1 MAIVGSGCC
10 FNYSVATHL
19 GEIMASKLSCK
30 RKASDLDSES
40 YADVQIAWSIIV
52 VKTSVLFGFFGIL
65 QCILVLALI
74 VIISYYFITKW
85 PLEYFSKKPAV
96 PPCHFSC
103 WFTEAEWQQHISRS
117 QQPAQVNHKTNLALR
132 PGWSSCPCF
141 LNLASTIKIN

>member
-30 RKASDLDSES
+30 RKASDIHSES
-40 YADVQIAWSIIV
+40 YADFQIAWSNINNSSQNV
-52 VKTSVLFGFFGIL
+52 RFVRLLWDSLMHSNFSFNSML
-65 QCILVLALI
+65 L
-74 VIISYYFITKW
+74 YFYHKMTT
-85 PLEYFSKKPAV
+85 FSKKPAV

-132 PGWSSCPCF
+132 PG
-141 LNLASTIKIN
+141 